1 MPQHESA
8 WLAGVD
14 RPERLPLA
22 TSIRADV
29 VVVGGGITGLT
40 TALMMQR
47 AGRQVALIEADR
59 IGSGTTGRTTG
70 KVSSLHGLN
79 YARMIERHGLDT
91 AKAYAEANQWAIEA
105 VSDLANEVQQDC
117 TFVRAPAYV
126 YTTEASGRADI
137 ESEYVAAQR
146 LGLPATLTETTDLP
160 FPVEVALRFEDQ
172 AHIDVGP
179 YVVGLADL
187 FEAAGGH
194 LFERSRA
201 MSLTETLSTAT
212 VKTAAGTLTADH
224 VVIATLIPFLD
235 RGGFFARMKATRAYG
250 IAATLSSGRLE
261 GVHINTGSPTRST
274 RPWSEDGQAG
284 LVVVGE
290 GHPTGKGNA
299 SEGRWKELE
308 NWAASQFD
316 IDSFRYRWSS
326 QDYTSVD
333 EIPYVGPSP
342 LTKNVSVA
350 TGMRKWG
357 LSNGTVAARIL
368 SDRLT
373 GQENPWAETFSSTRI
388 GDGKSL
394 VQLAARNVDVA
405 RDMVVGRLGRLAAP
419 ALETLDPGE
428 GGIVRC
434 DGEAVAAYRDPDG
447 GLHCVS
453 ATCTHLGCTVEFNA
467 AETSWDCPCHGS
479 RFDVA
484 GRVLTGPAVDPLSPI
499 DLDTT

>member
-8 WLAGVD
+8 WLAGVERRE
-14 RPERLPLA
+14 RPPIE
-22 TSIRADV
+22 SDIRADV

-40 TALMMQR
+40 TALMVQR
-47 AGRQVALIEADR
+47 TGRQVALIEADR

-79 YARMIERHGLDT
+79 YAGMIERHGLEK
-91 AKAYAEANQWAIEA
+91 AKAYAEANQWAIDA
-105 VSDLANEVQQDC
+105 VAELADEIEQDC

-126 YTTEASGRADI
+126 YTTRTSGRADI
-137 ESEYVAAQR
+137 DSEYVAAQR
-146 LGLPATLTETTDLP
+146 LDLPATLTDTTDLP
-160 FPVEVALRFEDQ
+160 FPVEIALRFEEQ

-179 YVVGLADL
+179 YIVGLAEL

-201 MSLTETLSTAT
+201 TSLTETLSTAT
-212 VKTAAGTLTADH
+212 VKTPSGKLTADH
-224 VVIATLIPFLD
+224 VIIATLIPFLD

-250 IAATLSSGRLE
+250 IAATLSSGQLE

-274 RPWSEDGQAG
+274 RPWSENGQAG

-290 GHPTGKGNA
+290 GHPTGKGKP
-299 SEGRWKELE
+299 SEGRWMELE
-308 NWAASQFD
+308 KWAANEFD

-326 QDYTSVD
+326 QDYTAVD

-350 TGMRKWG
+350 TGMKKWG
-357 LSNGTVAARIL
+357 LSNGTVAARLL

-373 GQENPWAETFSSTRI
+373 GTANPWAETFSSTRI
-388 GDGKSL
+388 GDHRSL
-394 VQLAARNVDVA
+394 AELAARNVEVA
-405 RDMVVGRLGRLAAP
+405 RDMIVARLGRLAAP
-419 ALETLDPGE
+419 ELNTLDAGE
-428 GGIVRC
+428 GGIVRW
-434 DGEAVAAYRDPDG
+434 DGEAIAAYRDADG
-447 GLHCVS
+447 QFYCVS

-479 RFDVA
+479 RFDVS
-484 GRVLTGPAVDPLSPI
+484 GQVLAGPAVEPLSPI
-499 DLDTT
+499 DLEPT